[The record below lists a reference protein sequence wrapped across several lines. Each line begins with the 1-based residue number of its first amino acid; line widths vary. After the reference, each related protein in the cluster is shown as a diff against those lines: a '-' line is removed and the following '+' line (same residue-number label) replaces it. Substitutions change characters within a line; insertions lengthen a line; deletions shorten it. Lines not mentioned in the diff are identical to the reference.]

1 MKTETRR
8 IAVNIGGGYVPGCN
22 AVVTG
27 IVRAAEELG
36 WTAVGIRDGFDGILF
51 PERYPDGGIVPL
63 TLQEVEGTTAEG
75 GIILGNA
82 TRTDPFR
89 VRQLNAENQVE
100 EVDLSNLLI
109 ARMKDEKID
118 AVISIVGHQ
127 ALSILFRLHKQGLKT
142 VCVPTSV
149 ENDVAATQLSFGF
162 NSALSFAIEMIERAR
177 LAAQSEHKI
186 GVVEVLGERT
196 GWLALQAGIA
206 TCADAVLLP
215 EVPYDLREVAAKLKE
230 KISSGRNYGLVV
242 VAEGAVPRNG
252 ARHSAEAS
260 SIESLRASLS
270 PGSTGQSGSH
280 VIERSGLV
288 ADSVALELQR
298 LTDQAAY
305 PLVLGKLVK
314 GGAPTAVDRQLG
326 LGYGAA
332 AVRALEQNQNGVMV
346 SFQPPDLK
354 FVPLGEAIN
363 KVRTVPADS
372 MFMNVARSLG
382 VSLGE
387 SGVRS

>member
-1 MKTETRR
+1 M
-8 IAVNIGGGYVPGCN
+8 
-22 AVVTG
+22 
-27 IVRAAEELG
+27 
-36 WTAVGIRDGFDGILF
+36 GIRDGFDGILF
-51 PERYPDGGIVPL
+51 PERYSDGGLVPL
-63 TLQEVEGTTAEG
+63 SLQEVETTTAEG
-75 GIILGNA
+75 GNFLGNA

-100 EVDLSNLLI
+100 EVDLSNQLI
-109 ARMKDEKID
+109 DRMKNEKID
-118 AVISIVGHQ
+118 AVISIVGPQ
-127 ALSILFRLHKQGLKT
+127 ALSILFKLHKQGLKI

-177 LAAQSEHKI
+177 IAAQSEHKI

-230 KISSGRNYGLVV
+230 KMSRGRNYGLVV

-252 ARHSAEAS
+252 DGHTAEAS

-270 PGSTGQSGSH
+270 PGSTGQPGSH
-280 VIERSGLV
+280 VIERSGFV

-314 GGAPTAVDRQLG
+314 GGPPTPVDRQLG

-332 AVRALEQNQNGVMV
+332 AISALEQNQIGVMV
-346 SFQPPDLK
+346 SFQPPELK

-363 KVRTVPADS
+363 KVRTVPANS